1 MRNNENLNN
10 ANITIAKDIEKV
22 LDFFR
27 YKTDTSLSCALETG
41 ILRNSVT
48 WYIDDLERLGMLQ
61 AVSKGKDPTTGYRAK
76 FYSADPKK
84 WVKKPPQQLSLFN
97 LGGGLK

>member
-1 MRNNENLNN
+1 MRNIKNLNN

-41 ILRNSVT
+41 LLRNSIT
-48 WYIDDLERLGMLQ
+48 WYISDLEDLGLLQ

-76 FYSADPKK
+76 FYSADPQK
-84 WVKKPPQQLSLFN
+84 WAKRPNPQLSLF
-97 LGGGLK
+97 